1 MSDVIIIIL
10 ILCCCSSSI
19 IPVAWLYGLFGSLFG
34 KKSFISYPGFI
45 SNVESAI
52 YKDKDCEKLKKL
64 QKEGQNLVKLT
75 DDIKRIIMNSRKT
88 LGFGKYSYDNLSRYQ
103 KDTKELCSDIYY
115 I

>member
-34 KKSFISYPGFI
+34 KKSLISYPGYI
-45 SNVESAI
+45 SRVESAI
-52 YKDKDCEKLKKL
+52 YKDKDCENL
-64 QKEGQNLVKLT
+64 QKEGQNSVKVT
-75 DDIKRIIMNSRKT
+75 EDIKRIIMNSRKT
-88 LGFGKYSYDNLSRYQ
+88 LGFGKYSYDNLSRYE
-103 KDTKELCSDIYY
+103 KDTKKLCSDINYVQ